1 MSYVNNRTGALSK
14 ETIEKHL
21 KTTGV
26 FNVEVRET
34 VTSTN
39 TLLREMAAFGAPE
52 GYVLVAN
59 EQTAGKGR
67 MGREFFS
74 PASHG
79 IYFSLLLRPQ
89 DEQTRKNL
97 TDGAALITSAAAVAT
112 AQAIETVTGV
122 HAGIKWVNDLYIS
135 DKKVCGILTEAN
147 FNGKQGYF
155 DYAVLGIGINVTR
168 QEEGFTGAL
177 KEVACSIE
185 EKMLGTSSLESNAR
199 SRIVAAI
206 LDNFWSYYNNI
217 NERAFLDEYRSR
229 SIILGRDINVQS
241 SSGTKLARAVEID
254 NVCGLVVKYNDGKTE
269 TLRSG
274 EVSVRLDKLKVES

>member
-1 MSYVNNRTGALSK
+1 MRNKSDVLSK
-14 ETIEKHL
+14 NEIEKHL
-21 KTTGV
+21 KTTGI

-39 TLLREMAAFGAPE
+39 TLLREIAVCGAPE

-67 MGREFFS
+67 MGWEFFS

-97 TDGAALITSAAAVAT
+97 TDGAVLITSAAAVAT

-122 HAGIKWVNDLYIS
+122 HVGIKWVNDLYIN

-147 FNGKQGYF
+147 FNGKQGHF

-206 LDNFWSYYNNI
+206 LVNFWSYYKNI

-229 SIILGRDINVQS
+229 SIILGRDISVLS

-254 NVCGLVVKYNDGKTE
+254 NDCGLVFEYNDGEME

-274 EVSVRLDKLKVES
+274 EVSVRFDKLKMET